1 MIFAKFMKRKK
12 TKKQKGFLLVE
23 AIVYIF
29 VMSLL
34 LVVILG
40 SAGGYLKNRFSLK
53 KDQQDIEEM
62 SLAINELA
70 KKIRMSNSTDDS
82 VDYEFEAKKLTV
94 SLNEKKGLSL
104 NASFDDD
111 KNEFLCFTEDDSNGV
126 NGVVELI
133 KLDNVTGSFYY
144 KKVDDDGD
152 GIVDGIPLITIQIQ
166 KVGKPQ
172 TKMQTSVSQRGGY
185 TVD

>member
-1 MIFAKFMKRKK
+1 MKRKK

-53 KDQQDIEEM
+53 KDQQAIEEM
-62 SLAINELA
+62 SLAINEVA
-70 KKIRMSNSTDDS
+70 KRIRMSNCGKNGDKCTFDNN
-82 VDYEFEAKKLTV
+82 KLV
-94 SLNEKKGLSL
+94 
-104 NASFDDD
+104 
-111 KNEFLCFTEDDSNGV
+111 
-126 NGVVELI
+126 VVENAGG
-133 KLDNVTGSFYY
+133 DNLTLEFKEGSLKNGTDIILKDIDTESKFYY
-144 KKVDDDGD
+144 KNGDDDSD
-152 GIVDGIPLITIQIQ
+152 GVVDGIPLITIQIQ
-166 KVGKPQ
+166 KAGKPQ

-185 TVD
+185 IEL